1 MTMKTTE
8 WKQFV
13 EGECCGH
20 STEAHRVPHGCKFC
34 PCPHYARAVPT
45 YRMRVKYGVD
55 QDFATQAAH
64 FSITAE
70 IEEKRN
76 GGWREHSGGCLHEAI
91 AKHFPELAPLIRW
104 HLFAPAEGPLHY
116 IANGLYWWRHA
127 MQLVAQ
133 EDQALAHFKSTI
145 VFGAIEGHPALA
157 SDSVML
163 KQLFQPRASPAT
175 QDSDVK
181 TWLDARLPILLE
193 ICQRELT
200 EAGVWA
206 MKKRKTVKMVPHGK
220 DICIYCNRRVGPR
233 GLDIDGD
240 AAHKKC
246 HRENGGM
253 A

>member
-1 MTMKTTE
+1 MTMKTTG
-8 WKQFV
+8 WKRFT
-13 EGECCGH
+13 EGER
-20 STEAHRVPHGCKFC
+20 AH
-34 PCPHYARAVPT
+34 
-45 YRMRVKYGVD
+45 YRMRVTYGVG
-55 QDFATQAAH
+55 QGFVTRQAAY
-64 FSITAE
+64 FSITAK
-70 IEEKRN
+70 IEEKR
-76 GGWREHSGGCLHEAI
+76 GGWREHSCGMLHEEIRA
-91 AKHFPELAPLIRW
+91 HFPELAPLIKW
-104 HLFAPAEGPLHY
+104 HLFAPAQGPMHY
-116 IANGLYWWRHA
+116 TANGLYWWEHA
-127 MQLVAQ
+127 MAIPAQ
-133 EDQALAHFKSTI
+133 ELLAREHFKGTI

-157 SDSVML
+157 SDEVVLRGYIAKPGTPSEI
-163 KQLFQPRASPAT
+163 
-175 QDSDVK
+175 K